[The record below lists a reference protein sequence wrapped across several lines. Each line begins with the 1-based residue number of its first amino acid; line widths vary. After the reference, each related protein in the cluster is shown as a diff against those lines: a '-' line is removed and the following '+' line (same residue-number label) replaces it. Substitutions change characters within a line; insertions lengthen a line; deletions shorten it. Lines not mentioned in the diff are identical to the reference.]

1 MTVQAGDTRTLTY
14 QNSQGAQI
22 TVAKNAIGPDGS
34 TTDFGFTAAGDT
46 INNSFSLSGGDSLTL
61 SSTEQT
67 GYVRPGTYTIEELA
81 TAGWFFDSVNGDL
94 NPIQQVTVQAGDTR
108 TLTYQNSQGAEIT
121 VTKATV
127 GQNGAIT
134 DFNFT
139 ARGNTSDS
147 NFTLSGGESITL
159 SSDGQ
164 RGYVRP
170 GQYSISELETAGWQL
185 QEVTGTRVLNPL
197 SSIQAFSVAAGEVFQ
212 LTFTNSELF
221 NPAIGF
227 RYEPIYPVGV
237 GAGALEYGAPVRTG
251 DANQGEIAGSSSYD
265 TFSP

>member
-1 MTVQAGDTRTLTY
+1 M
-14 QNSQGAQI
+14 
-22 TVAKNAIGPDGS
+22 
-34 TTDFGFTAAGDT
+34 
-46 INNSFSLSGGDSLTL
+46 
-61 SSTEQT
+61 
-67 GYVRPGTYTIEELA
+67 
-81 TAGWFFDSVNGDL
+81 
-94 NPIQQVTVQAGDTR
+94 
-108 TLTYQNSQGAEIT
+108 
-121 VTKATV
+121 
-127 GQNGAIT
+127 
-134 DFNFT
+134 
-139 ARGNTSDS
+139 
-147 NFTLSGGESITL
+147 